1 MTKETEFFIY
11 LLERY
16 ADYKSRTAPDILQEW
31 DDLKLTDFIYDL
43 YEIYHAER
51 LQNAFDDIDQL
62 IQEQRGTCDFD
73 GSQLSINSLT

>member
-16 ADYKSRTAPDILQEW
+16 ADYKSRTAPEVLKEW
-31 DDLKLTDFIYDL
+31 DELKLTDLIYDL

-51 LQNAFDDIDQL
+51 LQNAFDDIDLL
-62 IQEQRGTCDFD
+62 IQERLAAPCGNAEECQDV
-73 GSQLSINSLT
+73 